1 MTDATSHAALAW
13 LTIGY
18 GTTDR
23 NLPFDGLLM
32 RNPCSIMIAWWIG
45 FVGVCGWADPNAMAQ
60 DRQPDAPR
68 RQGALLKLPLPLSAE
83 SEMRVLASL
92 ESIASNSKG
101 GDRPVVVL
109 EFTFADSKAVAAD
122 PAGRLGRG
130 TSFERA
136 LAVARWLSGTKGNR
150 VRSVAYLPESIAGHA
165 VLIALAC
172 EEIAIH
178 PAAEIGLAGID
189 EAAQEATISQ
199 AYKDVAARRGMFPP
213 AAVRSMLDPTESLV
227 KLEMEGGGVEYAT
240 LPELERR
247 LRPEKAWSETQ
258 LVPSNQRATFAGQE
272 LRSWRWVT
280 HLVPDPSQLGT
291 ILKLDSDVRER
302 PAFAEPRKAMRSHIR
317 GIVNARQVD
326 RTIRAIEDAMVNQQA
341 NLLLIEL
348 DTPGGNLSESL
359 RLAFYLG
366 NVPPDKAEVVV
377 WIKGQARGDAA
388 LIALA
393 ADTVYMAPS
402 SSLGSA
408 GEATITPAEI
418 ERRKENL
425 LEFAKL
431 TSRNPGDVVGCLC
444 PDVPVYEFQAANGPR
459 TRAPENWIEDNAKI
473 PLWTKGKELD
483 YRDGIDPARA
493 IEMGLA
499 NDRLPSLVAVANQ
512 FGLES
517 LPEEKQTNTTEQIV
531 EWIASQR
538 WLAMFLFFI
547 GVLCLVFE
555 LNAPGIGVPGAI
567 AVVCFLLFFWMN
579 LFQGTVEWLEI
590 LLILGGV
597 GCLAVEIFLLPGFG
611 VFGVIGLIMLAVG
624 LMLAGQTYVFPTN
637 PYQTQR
643 MIHGFGQLGFAFFA
657 VIGLL
662 IVFRKQLARTP
673 MFRWFALQPPTS
685 DRFLVKMEE
694 LDEER
699 RSLLGSYGATIT
711 RCNPFGK
718 ARVGDQIVDVVTEH
732 AWIDEDSPIE
742 IVAIKENHL
751 VIRCRSI

>member
-1 MTDATSHAALAW
+1 VEFTANKLAFASKWLSMTL
-13 LTIGY
+13 
-18 GTTDR
+18 GTPNR
-23 NLPFDGLLM
+23 KLPFDGLLM
-32 RNPCSIMIAWWIG
+32 KNPCSMMIAWLIG
-45 FVGVCGWADPNAMAQ
+45 LSGIGGWANATAQ
-60 DRQPDAPR
+60 DRPPEAPR

-92 ESIASNSKG
+92 DAIASNPMG

-109 EFTFADSKAVAAD
+109 EFTSADGKAVAAN
-122 PAGRLGRG
+122 PAERLGRG
-130 TSFERA
+130 TPFERA

-150 VRSVAYLPESIAGHA
+150 VRSVAYLPESIGGHA

-189 EAAQEATISQ
+189 EAAQEATIVQ
-199 AYKDVAARRGMFPP
+199 AYTEVAARRGMFPP
-213 AAVRSMLDPTESLV
+213 AAVRSMLDPAESLV
-227 KLEMEGGGVEYAT
+227 KLEMEGGGVEYTT

-258 LVPSNQRATFAGQE
+258 LVPSNQRGTFAGQE

-280 HLVPDPSQLGT
+280 HLVPDPSQLGP

-302 PAFAEPRKAMRSHIR
+302 PTFAEPRKAMRAHLR
-317 GIVNARQVD
+317 GIINARQVD

-341 NLLLIEL
+341 NLLLIEV

-366 NVPPDKAEVVV
+366 NVPADKAEVVV

-393 ADTVYMAPS
+393 ADTVYMAPQA
-402 SSLGSA
+402 SLGSA

-418 ERRKENL
+418 ARRKENL

-483 YRDGIDPARA
+483 YRDGLDPARA

-499 NDRLPSLVAVANQ
+499 NDRLPSLLAVANQ

-547 GVLCLVFE
+547 GVLCVIFE

-590 LLILGGV
+590 LLIVGGV
-597 GCLAVEIFLLPGFG
+597 GFLAVEIFVLPGFG

-637 PYQTQR
+637 PY
-643 MIHGFGQLGFAFFA
+643 GFGQLGFAVFA

-662 IVFRKQLARTP
+662 IAFRKQLARTP

-694 LDEER
+694 FDEER

-718 ARVGDQIVDVVTEH
+718 ARIGDQIVDVVTEH

-742 IVAIKENHL
+742 IVAIKGNHL